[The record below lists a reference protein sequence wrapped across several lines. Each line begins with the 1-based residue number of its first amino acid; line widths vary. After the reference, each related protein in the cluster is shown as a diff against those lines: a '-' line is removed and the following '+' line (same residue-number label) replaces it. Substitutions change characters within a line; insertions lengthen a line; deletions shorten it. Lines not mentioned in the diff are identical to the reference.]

1 MARIAQN
8 RKVFRVWLGNLKT
21 RDYFEDLGVDDGGN
35 NIEIHLKEM

>member
-21 RDYFEDLGVDDGGN
+21 RDYFKDLGVDDGGN